1 MIRISAFGVLIFI
14 SLGIATFQTDSLTL
28 ISINTVIGAA
38 LLVPIIPVGI
48 DFCGELTFPIE
59 PTVCTGFLLMSA
71 QGFGF
76 ILALAVLHLALI
88 QVTFGVVS
96 IAACALVAS
105 IATLF
110 IREDLRRL

>member
-1 MIRISAFGVLIFI
+1 M
-14 SLGIATFQTDSLTL
+14 L
-28 ISINTVIGAA
+28 ISINVVLGAA

-76 ILALAVLHLALI
+76 VLAMIVLHLSLI
-88 QVTFGVVS
+88 QVTYGILA
-96 IAACALVAS
+96 IAGCALVAS
-105 IATLF
+105 IVTLF
-110 IREDLRRL
+110 IREDLRRLQFTL